1 MQSDA
6 YNGSSAGNAARII
19 DGKRIAQL
27 IKDQVQQ
34 DAAVLRE
41 KQDIIP
47 GLAFMLV
54 GEDPASQSY
63 VASKERA
70 CEYCGFHS
78 TTLRLPAETSEQE
91 ILARIDI
98 WNIDPDIHGILVQL
112 PLPDHVDE
120 ERVIEAISPRKDV
133 DGFHPVN
140 VGKLVIGQDCLL
152 PCTPAGI
159 QQLLVHSGIETVGRH
174 VVVVGRS
181 NIVGK
186 PIANILLQ
194 KSAGANAVVTV
205 AHSAAPDIA
214 VYTRQA
220 DILIVAV
227 GSPGMITA
235 DMVKEGVVVIDVGIN
250 RVDDPTSSKGSRLV
264 GDVDFEGVGA
274 KASAITPVPGGVGP
288 MTIAMLMK
296 NTCEAARRTTTQR

>member
-1 MQSDA
+1 MQ
-6 YNGSSAGNAARII
+6 NNLI
-19 DGKRIAQL
+19 DGKQIAQQ
-27 IKDQVQQ
+27 IKDEV
-34 DAAVLRE
+34 RE
-41 KQDIIP
+41 KSAELRATHGVTP

-54 GEDPASQSY
+54 GEDPASTTY
-63 VASKERA
+63 VASKEKA

-78 TTLRLPAETSEQE
+78 TTLRLPVDTPEGDILEQ
-91 ILARIDI
+91 IDR

-112 PLPDHVDE
+112 PLPDHVNED
-120 ERVIEAISPRKDV
+120 RVIEAISPRKDV

-140 VGKLVIGQDCLL
+140 VGKLVIGQECFL

-159 QQLLVHSGIETVGRH
+159 QELLIRSGIETAGRH

-194 KSAGANAVVTV
+194 KEAGANAVVTV
-205 AHSAAPDIA
+205 THSAAPDIS

-220 DILIVAV
+220 DVLIVATGRV
-227 GSPGMITA
+227 NTVTA

-250 RVDDPTSSKGSRLV
+250 RVDDASRERGYRIV
-264 GDVDFEGVGA
+264 GDVDFEGVRR
-274 KASAITPVPGGVGP
+274 KASLITPVPGGVGV

-296 NTCEAARRTTTQR
+296 NTYQSALRTLVKR